1 MRGCQFVAV
10 YGNRMFLNGRS
21 GRDRFDRSM
30 FHHYPDNDRANCGL
44 PPWSNNKRLCDMY
57 GMPDLNTEL
66 KAVQLQLGT
75 YLFDLLEIGVTM
87 LRVDAAMN
95 IYPESLARVI
105 LPFPWEYVVQEYYPD
120 MIYDAE
126 TRAKAVS
133 IGSAT
138 DFTFGE
144 RVAETLF
151 DKFTG
156 RWSNRSEHFGELLQL
171 QSDSFSGCSYRICD
185 SPYPTERALIFLD
198 NHDQQRERWKPEVP
212 GQPPETPVCFW
223 DGRDIGSCRPVY
235 KHGQIYALAQLYMLA
250 WPYGEPRASVRLM
263 SSYGFHS
270 FDEGPPGVSKDSLHE
285 QATTPIVCRDTPTE
299 SPVTNVYDQ
308 DKVKPWVCEHRWKG
322 VSGAIRFRQFSSS
335 EQAHS
340 FWDDRAGHIA
350 FSLGNVGFAAFS
362 RGYNSYTGQGSNES
376 ISLAGTWL
384 ALGCGRLLQSC

>member
-1 MRGCQFVAV
+1 
-10 YGNRMFLNGRS
+10 
-21 GRDRFDRSM
+21 
-30 FHHYPDNDRANCGL
+30 
-44 PPWSNNKRLCDMY
+44 
-57 GMPDLNTEL
+57 
-66 KAVQLQLGT
+66 
-75 YLFDLLEIGVTM
+75 
-87 LRVDAAMN
+87 
-95 IYPESLARVI
+95 
-105 LPFPWEYVVQEYYPD
+105 

-144 RVAETLF
+144 RPTSW
-151 DKFTG
+151 G
-156 RWSNRSEHFGELLQL
+156 RSEHFGELLQL

-308 DKVKPWVCEHRWKG
+308 DLSRYADTPDTLCFLKSEDRQVAVARPKGCYCNLADETGAVPLPDSHRWMG
-322 VSGAIRFRQFSSS
+322 RCAGEVVIIGSSSLVVNATLVSGGAVLIHSLYPSAQCAVGQIVEDL
-335 EQAHS
+335 EQ
-340 FWDDRAGHIA
+340 
-350 FSLGNVGFAAFS
+350 V
-362 RGYNSYTGQGSNES
+362 
-376 ISLAGTWL
+376 
-384 ALGCGRLLQSC
+384 LQV